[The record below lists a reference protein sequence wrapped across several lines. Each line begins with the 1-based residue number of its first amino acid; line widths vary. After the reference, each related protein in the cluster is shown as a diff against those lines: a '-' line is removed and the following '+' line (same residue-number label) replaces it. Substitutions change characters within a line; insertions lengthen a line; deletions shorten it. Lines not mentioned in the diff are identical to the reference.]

1 MSLRCHFWPWQVM
14 VVTFISHDYLPPA
27 AFLTPLSSRFLLRKT
42 QAEQFSR
49 WGSIWKKRNILQDK
63 VKKRIEG
70 RWKRGKCKTLSSG
83 GGQGMV
89 GKEADEE
96 VEEREGVR
104 TESLSVQMKKTLG
117 FSGWQAQHKPNE
129 AASSSCCQATALHS
143 CFKLSHA
150 PSSLQLL
157 AANRD
162 WRFAARVRERTV

>member
-1 MSLRCHFWPWQVM
+1 
-14 VVTFISHDYLPPA
+14 
-27 AFLTPLSSRFLLRKT
+27 
-42 QAEQFSR
+42 
-49 WGSIWKKRNILQDK
+49 
-63 VKKRIEG
+63 
-70 RWKRGKCKTLSSG
+70 
-83 GGQGMV
+83 MV

-143 CFKLSHA
+143 CFKFSHA

-162 WRFAARVRERTV
+162 